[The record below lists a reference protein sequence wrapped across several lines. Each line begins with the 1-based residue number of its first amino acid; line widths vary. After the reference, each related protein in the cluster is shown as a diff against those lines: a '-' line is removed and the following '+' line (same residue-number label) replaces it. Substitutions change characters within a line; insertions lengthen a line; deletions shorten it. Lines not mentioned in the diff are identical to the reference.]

1 MLNAN
6 NNIWQ
11 AYNYLSDVQTLLYF
25 NNGLHQ
31 DNSKAYEYLNDAKS
45 QLHDIIISW
54 DNDERM
60 RAMTGDLPMP
70 VIPEEDEEHGDE
82 THF

>member
-1 MLNAN
+1 MVNVN

-45 QLHDIIISW
+45 QLHDIIIS
-54 DNDERM
+54 
-60 RAMTGDLPMP
+60 MP